1 VGKVWESQWKAT
13 RTGMNQL
20 VNVFETIC
28 ARAPNTPAV
37 KCPM

>member
-20 VNVFETIC
+20 VPYLKQYAHGRIT
-28 ARAPNTPAV
+28 RLR
-37 KCPM
+37 